1 MIYDKGF
8 TQFLTT
14 HHCCF
19 SIDSLFGRQDI
30 INILKQPQ
38 TIRSYSMNCPFMWD
52 SSPYPKGPAPWRRR
66 LQGLVQQY
74 GVVVGYGGKREN
86 VLNHS
91 NIFVVI
97 IITTINILITI
108 SLKIC
113 TGYRSCVRLSRSRGF
128 HSFCGY
134 FGLEICIWTMSFHQY
149 SIITIVEI

>member
-1 MIYDKGF
+1 MHDLQQGF
-8 TQFLTT
+8 HTISNDSSTQ
-14 HHCCF
+14 CCF
-19 SIDSLFGRQDI
+19 SIDSPFGRQAI

-38 TIRSYSMNCPFMWD
+38 NHTQLFHELTLIIMWD
-52 SSPYPKGPAPWRRR
+52 SSPYPVGPAPWRRR

-128 HSFCGY
+128 HPFCGY
-134 FGLEICIWTMSFHQY
+134 FGLEILIHSFWTM
-149 SIITIVEI
+149 